1 MTEAFIQIVVIF
13 FNHIWPDN
21 QIFVTWKWW
30 SQFNWWNQASI
41 SVLGFK
47 LSYELFSSLG
57 SGGHNLTDEPKR
69 WFRSLHLNFLKH
81 FFRHFEVS
89 GGHNL
94 TDEAKRFSALG
105 CKEQL
110 KGE

>member
-1 MTEAFIQIVVIF
+1 MA
-13 FNHIWPDN
+13 
-21 QIFVTWKWW
+21 K
-30 SQFNWWNQASI
+30 A
-41 SVLGFK
+41 
-47 LSYELFSSLG
+47 
-57 SGGHNLTDEPKR
+57 HNLTDETKR
-69 WFRSLHLNFLKH
+69 RFRRLDLNFLAH
-81 FFRHFEVS
+81 FFCHFEVS

>member
-1 MTEAFIQIVVIF
+1 MA
-13 FNHIWPDN
+13 
-21 QIFVTWKWW
+21 K
-30 SQFNWWNQASI
+30 A
-41 SVLGFK
+41 
-47 LSYELFSSLG
+47 
-57 SGGHNLTDEPKR
+57 HNLTDETKR
-69 WFRSLHLNFLKH
+69 RFRRLDLNFLAH

-94 TDEAKRFSALG
+94 TDETKRFSALG

>member
-1 MTEAFIQIVVIF
+1 MA
-13 FNHIWPDN
+13 
-21 QIFVTWKWW
+21 K
-30 SQFNWWNQASI
+30 A
-41 SVLGFK
+41 
-47 LSYELFSSLG
+47 
-57 SGGHNLTDEPKR
+57 HNLTDETKR
-69 WFRSLHLNFLKH
+69 RFRRLDLNFLAH

>member
-1 MTEAFIQIVVIF
+1 MA
-13 FNHIWPDN
+13 
-21 QIFVTWKWW
+21 K
-30 SQFNWWNQASI
+30 A
-41 SVLGFK
+41 
-47 LSYELFSSLG
+47 
-57 SGGHNLTDEPKR
+57 HNLTDETKR
-69 WFRSLHLNFLKH
+69 RFRRLDLNFLAH

-89 GGHNL
+89 GAHNL

>member
-1 MTEAFIQIVVIF
+1 MA
-13 FNHIWPDN
+13 
-21 QIFVTWKWW
+21 K
-30 SQFNWWNQASI
+30 A
-41 SVLGFK
+41 
-47 LSYELFSSLG
+47 
-57 SGGHNLTDEPKR
+57 HNLTDETKR
-69 WFRSLHLNFLKH
+69 RFRRLDLNFLAH

-94 TDEAKRFSALG
+94 TDEAKRFLALG